1 MKAVRLV
8 KAGTRAITELRDEQL
23 PSPGKHEV
31 LIQIHAVSLNYR
43 DIAVLRGEYPA
54 KVKEDVIPIS
64 DGAGEVMEIGPGVSQ
79 VKPGDRIT
87 VSCCTTWIGGPFVP
101 EYYTGSVGFGTDGL
115 LAEYVTVNEQAL
127 VRIPDYMS
135 YAEAA
140 SLPCAAVTAWTALN
154 KIKPLQPGQTVLVQG
169 TGGVSLFALQFAKV
183 FGARVLAI
191 TSSDEKATQL
201 KELGADAVVNYR
213 TYPDWDREI
222 LALTDGKGVDQVI
235 EIAGEKTIV
244 KSAASTKLGGVISI
258 IGFASGFGGGLPPI
272 DILSRGLTV
281 TGSMIGPRLDFEA
294 MLAAMARHEIRPIID
309 QVYPFSKYQEAYQR
323 LESGQQ
329 VGKVIIQVKD

>member
-31 LIQIHAVSLNYR
+31 LIRIHAVSLNYR

-79 VKPGDRIT
+79 VKPGDRIA

-169 TGGVSLFALQFAKV
+169 TGGFSV
-183 FGARVLAI
+183 F
-191 TSSDEKATQL
+191 ATQ
-201 KELGADAVVNYR
+201 V
-213 TYPDWDREI
+213 
-222 LALTDGKGVDQVI
+222 
-235 EIAGEKTIV
+235 
-244 KSAASTKLGGVISI
+244 SAISQ
-258 IGFASGFGGGLPPI
+258 I
-272 DILSRGLTV
+272 DKDPSQSHFLNDNSSL
-281 TGSMIGPRLDFEA
+281 PRLEVPTSLQQPPA
-294 MLAAMARHEIRPIID
+294 PPKLICCGVLEWTMLSITARHQHGE
-309 QVYPFSKYQEAYQR
+309 
-323 LESGQQ
+323 
-329 VGKVIIQVKD
+329 